1 MKVRCFLKIMMVV
14 GEGLLSA
21 ARFTLRVVAVG
32 NAFSLRSNRTLVEA
46 SHPSRTER
54 YETLCLTGIRYAT
67 EVMVVGE
74 G

>member
-1 MKVRCFLKIMMVV
+1 MQKTKRLNISALYEKIIVNC
-14 GEGLLSA
+14 
-21 ARFTLRVVAVG
+21 G
-32 NAFSLRSNRTLVEA
+32 NAFSLRSNRTLIEA